1 MLGKRRPS
9 GEIVMALAGTPN
21 VGKSAIFHQMTGA
34 DVIISNYPGTTV
46 ELTEGRVRHDGYD
59 VRVIDL
65 PGIYS
70 LGAVSDDELVARRM
84 ILEQKPEVIVNIVDA
99 SNLERSLYLTLQLL
113 RLGYPML
120 VVLNMYDVALKKGTK
135 PDPDLLSRKLGIPV
149 IPTVATRG
157 ENVLK
162 AFDEAVKLALRK
174 RSPRKIIR
182 MGRDLEEAI
191 EELSRTIRRNLV
203 PIPLEL
209 SARTLAIKLLEG
221 DAHLTE
227 VVARQPGGDVVL
239 MKADGLAREIRARH
253 GEPAAFRI
261 ARERHGIASLIS
273 REITE
278 YVAIKPTFSQK
289 MSELT
294 TNMKTGVP
302 IMIAVFAALLL
313 LIIYVGGFLEGLLV
327 DGWGAATSGL
337 SSTLKNS
344 GAVGQ
349 VLEIGLI
356 QGISGILAVMIP
368 YILVFF
374 LALAFLEDTGYL
386 PRMAFVMD
394 SAMHKIGLH
403 GRAVVPM
410 LGGFGCNVPAIMATR
425 VLTTRRERIISSFLI
440 TMIPCSARTAVI
452 LGTVGFFIG
461 VRYALV
467 IYGIILALIFLV
479 GLMLNRMLPGRV
491 PGMIMEMPPLR
502 VPMPKPV
509 LYKTWVRMRS
519 FLHIA
524 APLLIVGSLIIGA
537 LQVSGV
543 LHNIVEPISPIT
555 TGLLGLPA
563 VAIIP
568 LIYGFIRKEGAIV
581 LLTVVAGTSNLATFM
596 SPLQLFVFALV
607 VAIYIPC
614 IATIAVLGREVGW
627 KWAALI
633 TVITFSLALVVGG
646 LVYHIN
652 PLGLA
657 RVSS

>member
-1 MLGKRRPS
+1 MHGKRKPS
-9 GEIVMALAGTPN
+9 GEIIMALAGTPN

-46 ELTEGRVRHDGYD
+46 ELTEGKVKRDPYE

-65 PGIYS
+65 PGVYS
-70 LGAVSDDELVARRM
+70 FGTVSDEEVVARRA
-84 ILEQKPEVIVNIVDA
+84 ILEQRPDVIVNIVDA
-99 SNLERSLYLTLQLL
+99 SNLERSLYLTIQLL

-120 VVLNMYDVALKKGTK
+120 VVLNMYDVASKKGVN
-135 PDPDLLSRKLGIPV
+135 PDPVRLSKKLGVPV
-149 IPTVATRG
+149 IQTVATRG
-157 ENVLK
+157 ENVSK
-162 AFDEAVKLALRK
+162 AFDEAVKLALNK
-174 RSPRKIIR
+174 KPPRKVIR

-191 EELSRTIRRNLV
+191 EKLSKAIRKNLA
-203 PIPLEL
+203 PIPLDL
-209 SARTLAIKLLEG
+209 PARTLAIKLLEG

-227 VVARQPGGDVVL
+227 AVALQGGGAAVL
-239 MKADGLAREIRARH
+239 MKADELARKIRDEH

-273 REITE
+273 REVTD
-278 YVAIKPTFSQK
+278 YAAIKPTFSQK
-289 MSELT
+289 LSELT

-302 IMIAVFAALLL
+302 IMVAVFAALLL

-327 DGWGAATSGL
+327 NGWEAATSGL
-337 SSTLKNS
+337 SFTLKNS
-344 GAVGQ
+344 GAVGE

-374 LALAFLEDTGYL
+374 LALAILEDTGYL

-403 GRAVVPM
+403 GGAVVPM
-410 LGGFGCNVPAIMATR
+410 LGGFGCNVPAIMSTR
-425 VLTTRRERIISSFLI
+425 VLITRRERIISSFLI

-467 IYGIILALIFLV
+467 IYGIILGLIFLV
-479 GLMLNRMLPGRV
+479 GLMLNRILPGRV

-502 VPMPKPV
+502 VPTPKPV
-509 LYKTWVRMRS
+509 LFKTWVRMRS
-519 FLHIA
+519 FLYIA
-524 APLLIVGSLIIGA
+524 APLLIVGSLTVGA
-537 LQVSGV
+537 LHVSGT
-543 LHNIVEPISPIT
+543 LNRITGPLSPVT

-581 LLTVVAGTSNLATFM
+581 LLAVVAGTSTSKLTTFM

-627 KWAALI
+627 KWAAII
-633 TVITFSLALVVGG
+633 TVSTFLLALVVGG
-646 LVYHIN
+646 LVYHLN

-657 RVSS
+657 V

>member
-1 MLGKRRPS
+1 MSRKRKPS
-9 GEIVMALAGTPN
+9 SEIIMALAGTPN

-46 ELTEGRVRHDGYD
+46 ELTEGRVKRDPYD

-65 PGIYS
+65 PGVYS
-70 LGAVSDDELVARRM
+70 FGTVSDEEVVARRA
-84 ILEQKPEVIVNIVDA
+84 ILEQKPDVIVNIVDA
-99 SNLERSLYLTLQLL
+99 SNLERSLYLTIQLL

-120 VVLNMYDVALKKGTK
+120 VVLNMYDVASKKGVN
-135 PDPDLLSRKLGIPV
+135 PDPERLSKKLGVPV
-149 IPTVATRG
+149 IQTVATRG
-157 ENVLK
+157 ENVSK
-162 AFDEAVKLALRK
+162 AFDQAVKLALNK
-174 RSPRKIIR
+174 KPPRKVIR
-182 MGRDLEEAI
+182 MGKDLEEAI
-191 EELSRTIRRNLV
+191 ENLSKAIRRNLV
-203 PIPLEL
+203 PIPLDL
-209 SARTLAIKLLEG
+209 PARTLAIKLLEG

-227 VVARQPGGDVVL
+227 AVALQGGGAAVL
-239 MKADGLAREIRARH
+239 MKADELARKIRDEH

-273 REITE
+273 EEVTE
-278 YVAIKPTFSQK
+278 YETVEPTLGQK
-289 MSELT
+289 LSELT

-302 IMIAVFAALLL
+302 IMAAVFVLLL
-313 LIIYVGGFLEGLLV
+313 FLLFYGGGSLETAITNVYDKYISNHFLQSAGVQE
-327 DGWGAATSGL
+327 
-337 SSTLKNS
+337 
-344 GAVGQ
+344 
-349 VLEIGLI
+349 VLRIGIVL
-356 QGISGILAVMIP
+356 GFRGILTVMIP

-374 LALAFLEDTGYL
+374 IALAILEDTGYL

-403 GRAVVPM
+403 GGAVVPM
-410 LGGFGCNVPAIMATR
+410 LGGFGCNVPAIMSTR

-452 LGTVGFFIG
+452 LGTVGFYIG

-467 IYGIILALIFLV
+467 IYGIILGLIFLV

-502 VPMPKPV
+502 VPTPKPV
-509 LYKTWVRMRS
+509 LFKTWVRMRS
-519 FLHIA
+519 FLCIA
-524 APLLIVGSLIIGA
+524 APLLIVGSLTVGA
-537 LQVSGV
+537 LHVSGA
-543 LHNIVEPISPIT
+543 LNKITGPLSPVTI
-555 TGLLGLPA
+555 GLLGLPA

-581 LLTVVAGTSNLATFM
+581 LLTIVAGTSNLAKFM

-614 IATIAVLGREVGW
+614 LATIAVLRNEVGW
-627 KWAALI
+627 KWAAFI
-633 TVITFSLALVVGG
+633 TVGTFLLALIVGG
-646 LVYHIN
+646 LVYHVN

-657 RVSS
+657 RI

>member
-1 MLGKRRPS
+1 MPGKRKPS
-9 GEIVMALAGTPN
+9 GEIIMALAGTPN

-46 ELTEGRVRHDGYD
+46 ELTEGRVKRDPYD

-65 PGIYS
+65 PGVYS
-70 LGAVSDDELVARRM
+70 FGTVSDEEVVARRA
-84 ILEQKPEVIVNIVDA
+84 ILEQRPDVIVNIVDA
-99 SNLERSLYLTLQLL
+99 SNLERSLYLTIQLL

-120 VVLNMYDVALKKGTK
+120 VVLNMYDVAAKKGIN
-135 PDPDLLSRKLGIPV
+135 PDPERLSKKLGVPV
-149 IPTVATRG
+149 IQTVATRG
-157 ENVLK
+157 ENVSK
-162 AFDEAVKLALRK
+162 AFDEALKIALNK
-174 RSPRKIIR
+174 KTPRKVIR
-182 MGRDLEEAI
+182 MGKDLEEAI
-191 EELSRTIRRNLV
+191 ENLSKAIHRNLV
-203 PIPLEL
+203 PIPLDL
-209 SARTLAIKLLEG
+209 PARTLAIKLLEG

-227 VVARQPGGDVVL
+227 AVALQGGGAAVL
-239 MKADGLAREIRARH
+239 MKADQLARKIRDEH

-273 REITE
+273 GEVTE
-278 YVAIKPTFSQK
+278 YETVEPTLGQK
-289 MSELT
+289 LSELT

-302 IMIAVFAALLL
+302 IMAAVFVLLL
-313 LIIYVGGFLEGLLV
+313 FLLFYGGGSLESAITNVYDKYISNHFLQTVGVQEVLRIGIVLGFR
-327 DGWGAATSGL
+327 
-337 SSTLKNS
+337 
-344 GAVGQ
+344 
-349 VLEIGLI
+349 
-356 QGISGILAVMIP
+356 GILTVMIP

-374 LALAFLEDTGYL
+374 IALAILEDTGYL

-403 GRAVVPM
+403 GGAVVPM
-410 LGGFGCNVPAIMATR
+410 LGGFGCNVPAIMSTR

-452 LGTVGFFIG
+452 LGTVGFYIG

-467 IYGIILALIFLV
+467 IYGIILGLIFLV

-502 VPMPKPV
+502 LPTPKPV
-509 LYKTWVRMRS
+509 LFKTWVRMRS
-519 FLHIA
+519 FLYIA
-524 APLLIVGSLIIGA
+524 APLLIVGSLTVGA
-537 LQVSGV
+537 LHVSGA
-543 LHNIVEPISPIT
+543 LNRITGPLSPVT

-581 LLTVVAGTSNLATFM
+581 LLTIVAGSSNLATFM

-614 IATIAVLGREVGW
+614 LATIAVLRNEVGW
-627 KWAALI
+627 KWAAFI
-633 TVITFSLALVVGG
+633 TVGTFLLALIVGG
-646 LVYHIN
+646 LVYHLN

-657 RVSS
+657 RI